1 MCKKDVIKI
10 LVGSLNQAGMK
21 VADYL
26 KNRGTM
32 LRSQTT
38 IHWRYSLR
46 CLKANLIF

>member
-26 KNRGTM
+26 KKQG
-32 LRSQTT
+32 
-38 IHWRYSLR
+38 
-46 CLKANLIF
+46 

>member
-26 KNRGTM
+26 KIIQPTAWALSPRKPTK
-32 LRSQTT
+32 S
-38 IHWRYSLR
+38 
-46 CLKANLIF
+46 A

>member
-26 KNRGTM
+26 KTGVQCCAVRLQSTGDT
-32 LRSQTT
+32 
-38 IHWRYSLR
+38 
-46 CLKANLIF
+46 A